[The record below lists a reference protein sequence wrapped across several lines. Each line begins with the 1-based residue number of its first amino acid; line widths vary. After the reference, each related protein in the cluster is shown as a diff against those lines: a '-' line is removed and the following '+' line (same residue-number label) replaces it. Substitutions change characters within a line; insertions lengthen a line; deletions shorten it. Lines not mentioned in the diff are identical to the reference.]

1 MIKPLPTKNGKLPS
15 VADLMSGIKALAL
28 PVSVAVVLT
37 TTPPQ
42 VFGQGIAAE
51 QQPSVRDNRLTGS
64 ALAAESSYSGEELR
78 KLHPTDLL
86 RALTLIDPS
95 ISGTDP

>member
-37 TTPPQ
+37 TPPPKCLDKVLLQ
-42 VFGQGIAAE
+42 NNSLRSGITA
-51 QQPSVRDNRLTGS
+51 
-64 ALAAESSYSGEELR
+64 
-78 KLHPTDLL
+78 
-86 RALTLIDPS
+86 
-95 ISGTDP
+95 